1 MSYLVLARK
10 CRPQLF
16 SEVIGQSHITKTLVN
31 AVINNRLAHAFL
43 FSGPRGVGK
52 TSTAR
57 ILAKALR
64 CEKRKGGEPC
74 NECPSCKE
82 IMEGRAIDVQEIDG
96 ASNNGV
102 DSIRELREHINYL
115 PTTGKFKVYI
125 IDEVHMLSG
134 SAFNAFLKTL
144 EEPPPHVYFI
154 FATTEPQKIPVTI
167 HSRCQIYDF
176 KRVASSQIVDYLLQ
190 LTSREQIIISPKG
203 LSLIARESEGCLRDA
218 LGLLDQAYAYAGQNI
233 TEAQV
238 SEVLGVV
245 DSVYPIEILRAVIN
259 HNGKRALEIVREV
272 YDAGYDI
279 NQVVKALLEACRNVS
294 VIVAAPDF
302 ELPDLSEVEKQE
314 YRMLS
319 TQASAMQVY
328 EWFRF
333 VLRAQGEI
341 ARAQFPRQIFEM
353 MVLRLMTI
361 EKLVPIE
368 DILSRLDNT
377 EAAQIVQNPTMSR
390 EIGSE
395 PESNAAKPVLL
406 EPTKEDWERF
416 IQVVKG
422 KKPLLATILEEGKL
436 IDLNDQEIVIG
447 YEDGSFCG
455 KQLSD
460 PDHKRH
466 FEKFARE
473 YFTKSLRLKVST
485 LTTENQSQTADKG
498 GSAKEALHSKMDHDS
513 ILEEAKKIFRGEIV
527 SSN

>member
-10 CRPQLF
+10 YRPQLF
-16 SEVIGQSHITKTLVN
+16 SDVVGQSHVTKTLIN
-31 AVINNRLAHAFL
+31 AVINNRVAHAFL
-43 FSGPRGVGK
+43 FTGPRGVGK

-57 ILAKALR
+57 ILAKVLR
-64 CEKRKGGEPC
+64 CEDGKGGEPC
-74 NECPSCKE
+74 NKCLSCEE
-82 IMEGRAIDVQEIDG
+82 ITAGKAIDVQEIDG

-125 IDEVHMLSG
+125 VDEVHMLSG

-176 KRVASSQIVDYLLQ
+176 KRVAAPQIVDYLVQ
-190 LTSREQIIISPKG
+190 LTNREQIIVPPKS

-245 DSVYPIEILRAVIN
+245 DSVYPIEILRAIIN
-259 HNGKRALEIVREV
+259 RDGKRVLEIIREV

-279 NQVVKALLEACRNVS
+279 SQVVKALLEACRNVS

-302 ELPDLSEVEKQE
+302 ELPDLSEGEKQE

-319 TQASAMQVY
+319 TQVSAMQVY

-361 EKLVPIE
+361 EKLVPIAE
-368 DILSRLDNT
+368 ILSRLDNVEEVHNSPKT
-377 EAAQIVQNPTMSR
+377 TLNMEVNA
-390 EIGSE
+390 
-395 PESNAAKPVLL
+395 ESDANVSSPILL
-406 EPTKEDWERF
+406 EPTKEDWDRF

-422 KKPLLATILEEGKL
+422 KKPLLATILEEGQL
-436 IDLNDQEIVIG
+436 VDLNDREIVIG

-473 YFTKSLRLKVST
+473 YFTKSLSLKIST
-485 LTTENQSQTADKG
+485 LTNKNKSRTPSVVERGDG
-498 GSAKEALHSKMDHDS
+498 ALNSDMSHDS
-513 ILEEAKKIFRGEIV
+513 IVEEAKKIFRGEVV
-527 SSN
+527 SS